1 MPDINAK
8 KSIQEAVYCELRRAI
23 MSIRYPPGT
32 TMSTQ
37 EIATKLNVS
46 RTPVR
51 EAFLRLQGEGL
62 VEMIPQRETM
72 VSLID
77 LKRVEEER
85 FIRESLEVAVVE
97 PFLQKCTPA
106 DFQRLKDM
114 VEEQK
119 KCWEEKR
126 YSDFID
132 CDNEWHE
139 HIFFIAER
147 SLAWETMMMVN
158 GHYNR
163 IRVLSVQVEGT
174 STGVIQ
180 QHLKIINWLES
191 GCANEACREIQN
203 HVTKLKLEA
212 TDLIHA
218 FPNYFKTEHMSSG
231 WQIGTL

>member
-1 MPDINAK
+1 MQEIDAK
-8 KSIQEAVYCELRRAI
+8 RSIQGAVYHELRRAI
-23 MSIRYPPGT
+23 MTLRYPPGMA
-32 TMSTQ
+32 MSTQ

-51 EAFLRLQGEGL
+51 EAFLRLQREGL

-97 PFLQKCTPA
+97 PFLEKRSSA
-106 DFQRLKDM
+106 DFQKLRNM
-114 VEEQK
+114 VEEQR
-119 KCWEEKR
+119 KCWEEER
-126 YSDFID
+126 FSDFID

-139 HIFFIAER
+139 YMFAVAER

-163 IRVLSVQVEGT
+163 IRVLSVQVEET
-174 STGVIQ
+174 SVGVLQ
-180 QHLKIINWLES
+180 QHLKILDWLEN
-191 GCANEACREIQN
+191 GRTNEACQEIRN
-203 HVTKLKLEA
+203 HVGKLKLEK
-212 TDLIHA
+212 THLIHM
-218 FPNYFKTEHMSSG
+218 FPDYFKTESKSGG